1 MSTSDL
7 IPFEKVK
14 DYVDANIPIVPLK
27 LDGVPHTYY
36 LYENDAERDTLVNR
50 LSENM
55 KKYVYSGGY
64 VQPLKLLNQQIPTTF
79 WTDKRINDQQWYG
92 IGCKTGLTAIPA
104 KSDPNK
110 VLLIIAI
117 DADKGEPIS
126 ILEKLVA
133 QFGLADKTLVQRTP
147 HGGLHVVF
155 AVAVDPNNSEEIKLW
170 ENKSKLQTICKSD
183 CKIELKSQ
191 NMQITLDPTKHR
203 VDRHLAYAR
212 TSNIIAIS
220 EEPAFCD
227 ELFKSLKESNCLT
240 QTLEEYYTNINRRG
254 HFDPSK
260 PLDKDAKRSDLTE
273 NEINAAVDII
283 LGRDEGNR
291 TITIRSILYT
301 LKEKETMFACI

>member
-1 MSTSDL
+1 M
-7 IPFEKVK
+7 
-14 DYVDANIPIVPLK
+14 
-27 LDGVPHTYY
+27 
-36 LYENDAERDTLVNR
+36 
-50 LSENM
+50 
-55 KKYVYSGGY
+55 
-64 VQPLKLLNQQIPTTF
+64 
-79 WTDKRINDQQWYG
+79 
-92 IGCKTGLTAIPA
+92 
-104 KSDPNK
+104 
-110 VLLIIAI
+110 IIAI

-260 PLDKDAKRSDLTE
+260 PFDKDAKRSDLTE

-283 LGRDEGNR
+283 LGRDEGNKNNNYPFNSLYVKGER
-291 TITIRSILYT
+291 NNVCMYLSGHLYWHHITQLSAEILIRKVAQDSNDGSVIADINKAVNNVASAYKRGDNDGT
-301 LKEKETMFACI
+301 VAGKGEAY